1 MQAQTVTILDA
12 STGRHIAGKLI
23 KQYAKGV
30 TIEDARDIRYY
41 ATLDRV
47 IDGLHPAAPAAR
59 LAPLAP
65 LPGAVL
71 TPGDNG
77 SLWQ

>member
-1 MQAQTVTILDA
+1 MQPQTVTILDA
-12 STGRHIAGKLI
+12 STGRHVAGKLI

-41 ATLDRV
+41 ATMDRV
-47 IDGLHPAAPAAR
+47 IAGLAAEQPAAPQPR
-59 LAPLAP
+59 
-65 LPGAVL
+65 AVATPT

-77 SLWQ
+77 RLFQ